1 MSHIALSSSAINT
14 LTYASPCLG
23 EVRYGIRFL
32 KAEKNCYYSCAIT
45 ADMAYLFGVF
55 ARHNPESCPMT
66 NKESKSIVASMD
78 KKIDEAMPKNGI
90 KKMHGF
96 YFSVLEHEWTII
108 VEAED
113 AHSVEK
119 FCIES
124 GIAAFSTIKI
134 VPLTD
139 WKAALNKIKGG

>member
-1 MSHIALSSSAINT
+1 MINK
-14 LTYASPCLG
+14 S
-23 EVRYGIRFL
+23 
-32 KAEKNCYYSCAIT
+32 
-45 ADMAYLFGVF
+45 
-55 ARHNPESCPMT
+55 
-66 NKESKSIVASMD
+66 SKSIVAEMD
-78 KKIDEAMPKNGI
+78 KKIEESMPKNGVQKI
-90 KKMHGF
+90 HGF

-124 GIAAFSTIKI
+124 GIATFSTVKV

-139 WKAALNKIKGG
+139 WKTALQRIKGG